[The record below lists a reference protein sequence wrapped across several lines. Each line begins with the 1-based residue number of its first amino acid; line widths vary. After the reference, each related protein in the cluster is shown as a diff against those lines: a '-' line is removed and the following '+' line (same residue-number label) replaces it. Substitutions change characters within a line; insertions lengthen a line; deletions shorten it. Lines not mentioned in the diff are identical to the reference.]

1 MLKLR
6 VPTNTSQ
13 LQEVANLT
21 WQLWLEFIFL
31 SNNWQREGERE
42 REGEKEERERER
54 ERERGRETEQLS
66 LDSCYFPHL
75 GKGFVVLFISTHV
88 VKKTKQKSLRTNLYL

>member
-31 SNNWQREGERE
+31 SNNW
-42 REGEKEERERER
+42 EGEKEKRERETERERER
-54 ERERGRETEQLS
+54 ERETEKLS
-66 LDSCYFPHL
+66 LDNCYFPHL
-75 GKGFVVLFISTHV
+75 EKGFVVLFISTHV
-88 VKKTKQKSLRTNLYL
+88 VK

>member
-1 MLKLR
+1 MLELR

-42 REGEKEERERER
+42 REGEKEEREREK
-54 ERERGRETEQLS
+54 EK
-66 LDSCYFPHL
+66 
-75 GKGFVVLFISTHV
+75 GKEEE
-88 VKKTKQKSLRTNLYL
+88 KQSS